1 MLTVLIATYN
11 GMDTLP
17 KELDALCQLR
27 KPSGGWKLVIV
38 DNGSTDS
45 TKEIIRSFMDRL
57 PLTYVFEPCRG
68 KNAALNTGLASAEGD
83 LVVLTDDDIVPR
95 PDWLLEMRR
104 AVDSNPSFSMFGG
117 TVIPHWEVPPDDWIP
132 AWVQL
137 APVFSI
143 TDPSWEEG
151 PISPGYVF
159 GNNMGIR
166 AEVLKA
172 GYRFN
177 VAIGPRGGNYPM
189 GSETELTL
197 RLAKAGFM
205 AWHCKQAVVEHI
217 IRKFQL
223 NREWILRRATRFGR
237 GRYRLTIQYEN
248 VNRKKYLGVP
258 RYLIREL
265 MKKSLDVGRAKLHGD
280 PAILFEKRWILN
292 YLLGQAIEARLIDGE
307 LQRAGDSIKQ
317 RGERG

>member
-11 GMDTLP
+11 GMHTLP
-17 KELDALCQLR
+17 KQLDAFCQLR
-27 KPSGGWKLVIV
+27 VPIGDWKLVIV

-45 TKEIIRSFMDRL
+45 TRQIIHSFTDRL
-57 PLTYVFEPCRG
+57 PLTYMFEPSRG

-83 LVVLTDDDIVPR
+83 LVVFTDDDTVPR

-104 AVDSNPSFSMFGG
+104 AVDSNPSFSVFGG
-117 TVIPHWEVPPDDWIP
+117 TVIPHWEVPPEDWI
-132 AWVQL
+132 ATWVQL
-137 APVFSI
+137 VPVFSI
-143 TDPSWEEG
+143 TDPSWKEG
-151 PISPGYVF
+151 PISSGYVF
-159 GNNMGIR
+159 GNNMAIR

-177 VAIGPRGGNYPM
+177 VEIGPRGRNYAM
-189 GSETELTL
+189 GSETELTM

-205 AWHCKQAVVEHI
+205 AWHCKQVVVEHL

-223 NREWILRRATRFGR
+223 SQAWILRRATRFGR
-237 GRYRLTIQYEN
+237 GKYRLTIQYEN

-280 PAILFEKRWILN
+280 PAIVFEKRWIFN
-292 YLLGQAIEARLIDGE
+292 YLLGQAIEARLIDRE
-307 LQRAGDSIKQ
+307 LQRAAQLDKQ
-317 RGERG
+317 RGERC